1 MPGFW
6 THLVLGRGRCP
17 FKPWVH
23 LQLQHQHWGW
33 RMQPWGC
40 TAAGLAGRTTRSLS
54 WRLVSHAGLAESSIT
69 HPSCPQLG
77 QQCCGRKCKL
87 PCRDAL
93 DMLRRQLP
101 ITASRLAARRKAQ
114 AADSQ
119 LEAEQVGF
127 SPVTVPVSLQR
138 AGFHLRGTNVTSSD
152 TACAV
157 H

>member
-1 MPGFW
+1 
-6 THLVLGRGRCP
+6 
-17 FKPWVH
+17 
-23 LQLQHQHWGW
+23 
-33 RMQPWGC
+33 
-40 TAAGLAGRTTRSLS
+40 
-54 WRLVSHAGLAESSIT
+54 
-69 HPSCPQLG
+69 
-77 QQCCGRKCKL
+77 
-87 PCRDAL
+87 
-93 DMLRRQLP
+93 MLRRQLP